1 MHETARFYSELA
13 PLFHLVYPDWEASIQ
28 RQALSLDLLI
38 RSQWGA
44 ATRNL
49 LDVAC
54 GVGTQSLGL
63 ARLGYSVTASDLS
76 PEAVDRAR
84 LEAKQRGL
92 SIDVAIVDMQEA
104 ARHHPK
110 PFDVVIACD
119 NSVPHLL
126 SDADIL
132 TAFTE
137 FFACLRAGGGCIVS
151 VRDYELGDL
160 SSQQVKP
167 FGMRVSNGV
176 RWLLWQVWDPRPPL
190 YDLTMYFVEDRGEP
204 ECLARAMRSTYYA
217 VGITKVVDLMRA
229 AGFANVQRL
238 DGQFFQPL
246 VIGTRPV
253 SALSP
258 R

>member
-1 MHETARFYSELA
+1 MRETADFYSALA
-13 PLFHLVYPDWEASIQ
+13 PVFHLVYPDWEAAIQ
-28 RQALSLDLLI
+28 RQASDLDTVI
-38 RSQWGA
+38 RQQWGNA
-44 ATRNL
+44 SRKL

-54 GVGTQSLGL
+54 GVGTQTLGL
-63 ARLGYSVTASDLS
+63 AKLGYSITASDICES
-76 PEAVDRAR
+76 AVERAR
-84 LEAKQRGL
+84 REAEQRGL
-92 SIDVAIVDMQEA
+92 SIDFSVADMRDVSRQ
-104 ARHHPK
+104 HLQ

-137 FFACLRAGGGCIVS
+137 FFACLRPGGGCIVS